1 MLFSHLMIRASKVMP
16 AVVAQVMQKAPLTPE
31 KVAFA
36 WRQAVG
42 PAIDKSTSVH
52 LAESGT
58 LHVRAESPAWLAAI
72 RKSRSLIHIRLA
84 DLLGEDT
91 VKTIEF
97 R

>member
-1 MLFSHLMIRASKVMP
+1 MFFSVSMIRANKVLP
-16 AVVAQVMQKAPLTPE
+16 GVVAAVVRRAPLTPE

-36 WRQAVG
+36 WRLAVG

-52 LAESGT
+52 LADNGT

-72 RKSRSLIHIRLA
+72 RKSRSLIHIRMA
-84 DLLGEDT
+84 DVLGEDT
-91 VKTIEF
+91 VKGIEF